1 MDIFTQNTIDVE
13 PVSERDFIEA
23 AKLLTM
29 TAVCLEARGPVVRA
43 AAAVRVIV
51 RRIVRR
57 LHSARSDLGDG
68 AASILALRV
77 PSKRLDPSG
86 SRRFSFVGAA

>member
-1 MDIFTQNTIDVE
+1 MDIVSLINAPLDFE
-13 PVSERDFIEA
+13 PTEQDCIEA

-29 TAVCLEARGPVVRA
+29 MSACLEAPRRLVLRPA
-43 AAAVRVIV
+43 RVIV

-57 LHSARSDLGDG
+57 LHSARCDLGDG
-68 AASILALRV
+68 AAPLVIRV